1 MKPDMFR
8 NPVSILVGLGFPAEV
23 RSVMDAYRHLTEWP
37 MSQRDVAHSVALKA
51 CGAALRGEIEP
62 DTARGFFAAF
72 AEKHDLLAPDNKIIA
87 ASRLRR
93 DRDPH
98 VR

>member
-8 NPVSILVGLGFPAEV
+8 KPICILVGLGFPTEV
-23 RSVMDAYRHLTEWP
+23 HSVMDAYRHLAEWP
-37 MSQRDVAHSVALKA
+37 ESRRDTAHSVAFKA

-62 DTARGFFAAF
+62 DTARGLFVAF
-72 AEKHDLLAPDNKIIA
+72 AEKHDLLAPENNFIV